1 MEDKEFYLSVIRGI
15 MDKEKKM
22 LGEKVALA
30 KARKAPLQINPGGE
44 IDDLYGKGD
53 QAVDILVQQ
62 LEDVA
67 GKKVIDSGI
76 QNYIRSEY
84 ETDEYDKL
92 PERIRPGYSPE
103 SEKKSGGFLSSIK
116 SKLA

>member
-15 MDKEKKM
+15 MNKEEKM

-30 KARKAPLQINPGGE
+30 KARKAPLEINPGGE
-44 IDDLYGKGD
+44 INDIYGKGE

-76 QNYIRSEY
+76 QNYIQSEY
-84 ETDEYDKL
+84 ETEEYDKL
-92 PERIRPGYSPE
+92 PERIRPGYSSE
-103 SEKKSGGFLSSIK
+103 SEEGSGFISSIK
-116 SKLA
+116 SKIA